1 MSAPADL
8 VVRRCALQAMYQFDA
23 VPGVSPEAVRRSL
36 DESDGNE
43 THHDAGFAL
52 ACLAWEHRADADAD
66 IVALAPDWPSHRQPM
81 IDRNLLRLGWYELL
95 IGKVAPG
102 LAIGDAVELAKEFGT
117 ERSGGFVNGVL
128 DQVARRVAGG
138 GAA

>member
-23 VPGVSPEAVRRSL
+23 VPGVSPDVVRRSL
-36 DESDGNE
+36 DESDGTDSNHE
-43 THHDAGFAL
+43 AGFAL
-52 ACLAWEHRADADAD
+52 ACLAWEHRVDADAD

-81 IDRNLLRLGWYELL
+81 IDRNLLRLGWFELS

-128 DQVARRVAGG
+128 DQIARRVAGG

>member
-23 VPGVSPEAVRRSL
+23 VPGVSPDVVRRSL
-36 DESDGNE
+36 DESDGTE
-43 THHDAGFAL
+43 SHHESGFAL

-81 IDRNLLRLGWYELL
+81 IDRNLLRLGWYELS
-95 IGKVAPG
+95 IGRVAPG

-128 DQVARRVAGG
+128 DQIARRVAGG

>member
-1 MSAPADL
+1 MSVPTDL

-23 VPGVSPEAVRRSL
+23 VPGVAPEVVRRSL
-36 DESDGNE
+36 DESDG
-43 THHDAGFAL
+43 TAAHHDAGFAL

-81 IDRNLLRLGWYELL
+81 IDRNLLRLGWYELS
-95 IGKVAPG
+95 IGKVAAG
-102 LAIGDAVELAKEFGT
+102 LAIGDAVELAKDFGT

>member
-23 VPGVSPEAVRRSL
+23 VPGVAPEIVRRSL
-36 DESDGNE
+36 DESDGTGE
-43 THHDAGFAL
+43 HHDAGWFEL
-52 ACLAWEHRADADAD
+52 A
-66 IVALAPDWPSHRQPM
+66 V
-81 IDRNLLRLGWYELL
+81 
-95 IGKVAPG
+95 GKVPPG

-128 DQVARRVAGG
+128 DQVAKRVAGG
-138 GAA
+138 GIA

>member
-23 VPGVSPEAVRRSL
+23 VAGVSPEVVRRSL
-36 DESDGNE
+36 DESDGTE
-43 THHDAGFAL
+43 AHHDAGFAL
-52 ACLAWEHRADADAD
+52 ACLAWEHRGEADAD
-66 IVALAPDWPSHRQPM
+66 IVSFTPDWPSHRQPI
-81 IDRNLLRLGWYELL
+81 IDRNLLRLGWYELA
-95 IGKVAPG
+95 IGRVAPG

>member
-1 MSAPADL
+1 VSAPADL

-23 VPGVSPEAVRRSL
+23 VPGVAPEVVRRSL
-36 DESDGNE
+36 DESDGTGE
-43 THHDAGFAL
+43 HHDAGFAL
-52 ACLAWEHRADADAD
+52 ACLAWEHRAEADAD

-81 IDRNLLRLGWYELL
+81 IDRNLLRLGWFELAV
-95 IGKVAPG
+95 GKVPPG

-128 DQVARRVAGG
+128 DQVAKRVAGG
-138 GAA
+138 GIA